1 LICRYDVLGLHEFDS
16 DRKRMSVIIGCP
28 DKSVKLFVKGADS
41 SMLGVI
47 DKMLNSDVIQATEK
61 HLHSYSSLGL
71 RTLVIGMRELSQEE
85 FQEWQMAYEKASTAL
100 LGRGNLLRGVAA
112 DIERNLCLLGASGI
126 EDKLQDGVP
135 EAIEKLR
142 EAGIKVWVLTG
153 DKQETAISI
162 GYSCKLL
169 TRDMTQIVINSRSRD
184 SCRRSLDD
192 AITMVNKYQ
201 SFSTDPQLRVP
212 LALIIDGNS
221 LVYIFD
227 TDWEEKVYY
236 HTRICINSVLLLS
249 ATYEFSIC
257 SFLKSQLLVTS
268 SYAVG

>member
-1 LICRYDVLGLHEFDS
+1 MCLLICRYDVLGLHEFDS

-41 SMLGVI
+41 SMFGVI
-47 DKMLNSDVIQATEK
+47 DKTANSDVVQATEK

-100 LGRGNLLRGVAA
+100 LGRGNQLRNVAA
-112 DIERNLCLLGASGI
+112 NIERNLRLLGATGI
-126 EDKLQDGVP
+126 DDKLQDGVP

-169 TRDMTQIVINSRSRD
+169 TRDMTQIVINSRSRE
-184 SCRRSLDD
+184 SCRKSLED
-192 AITMVNKYQ
+192 AIAMVNKYQ

-236 HTRICINSVLLLS
+236 HTKILPS
-249 ATYEFSIC
+249 E
-257 SFLKSQLLVTS
+257 
-268 SYAVG
+268 

>member
-1 LICRYDVLGLHEFDS
+1 
-16 DRKRMSVIIGCP
+16 MSVIIGCP
-28 DKSVKLFVKGADS
+28 DKTVKLFVKGADN
-41 SMLGVI
+41 SMFGVI
-47 DKMLNSDVIQATEK
+47 DRTLNSDVIQATEK

-71 RTLVIGMRELSQEE
+71 RTLVIGVRELSQEE

-112 DIERNLCLLGASGI
+112 NIERNLRLLGASGI

-142 EAGIKVWVLTG
+142 QAGIKVWVLTG

-169 TRDMTQIVINSRSRD
+169 TREMTQIIVNSHSRE
-184 SCRRSLDD
+184 SCRKSLDD
-192 AITMVNKYQ
+192 AVAMVNKLR
-201 SFSTDPQLRVP
+201 SFSTDPHARVP

-227 TDWEEKVYY
+227 TDHQEEKVSASC
-236 HTRICINSVLLLS
+236 HKLCFINNS
-249 ATYEFSIC
+249 
-257 SFLKSQLLVTS
+257 
-268 SYAVG
+268 